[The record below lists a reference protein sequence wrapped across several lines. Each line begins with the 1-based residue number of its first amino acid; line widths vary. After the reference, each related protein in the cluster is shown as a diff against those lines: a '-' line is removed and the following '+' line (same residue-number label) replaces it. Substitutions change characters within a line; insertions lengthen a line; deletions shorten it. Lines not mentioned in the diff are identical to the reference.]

1 MKTEQITI
9 HVDAEA
15 ARIFNSASEAD
26 RRKLEVLISLRLIEA
41 ARTNHSLRE
50 VMSEISHNVQ
60 ERGLTPEVLD
70 SMVTDASCR

>member
-26 RRKLEVLISLRLIEA
+26 RRKLEALISLRLIEA
-41 ARTNHSLRE
+41 ARTNHSLQE
-50 VMSEISHNVQ
+50 VMSEISRNAQ
-60 ERGLTPEVLD
+60 ERGLTPAILD
-70 SMVTDASCR
+70 PILNED

>member
-15 ARIFNSASEAD
+15 ARIFNSASEVD
-26 RRKLEVLISLRLIEA
+26 RRKLEALLSLRLIEA
-41 ARTNHSLRE
+41 ARTNQSLRE
-50 VMSEISHNVQ
+50 VMTEISRNAQ

-70 SMVTDASCR
+70 SILSNA